1 MRGSHYFGLILFALS
16 VAGCTNLELA
26 ATALKKVNNINND
39 PATSQTNTPTPIIKL
54 AIHMKFLV
62 YGTILNVI

>member
-26 ATALKKVNNINND
+26 ATALKKVNNINNESSHQSDKYPD
-39 PATSQTNTPTPIIKL
+39 PPL
-54 AIHMKFLV
+54 
-62 YGTILNVI
+62 